1 MIYLDTSVV
10 LAEIFDET
18 KVPPATLWQETLI
31 SSRLLLYELWNR
43 VHARRLSELHQAEAR
58 ALIGAVNFVELTPPV
73 LARALEPFPFPLA
86 TLDALHLATMEY
98 LKGRG
103 EKIELASYDVRLL
116 AAATALGFPLAA
128 L

>member
-1 MIYLDTSVV
+1 MIYLDTSVA
-10 LAEIFDET
+10 LAQIFDEARA
-18 KVPPATLWQETLI
+18 PPVTLWTNTLI
-31 SSRLLLYELWNR
+31 SSRLFVYELWNR
-43 VHARRLSELHQAEAR
+43 VHAHGLSPTHQAEAR
-58 ALIGAVNFVELTPPV
+58 ALVGAVSLVELTPHV
-73 LARALEPFPFPLA
+73 LARALEPFPLPVA

-116 AAATALGFPLAA
+116 SAATALGFPLAA